1 VLLKENVN
9 FEEISSNGDRVMGKP
24 TARDLAAGA
33 GVSLSTV
40 DRVLN
45 NRGGVGEDK
54 ERRVLEYARK
64 LKIDRALNQR
74 AARTLRIAV
83 LLQSRVNPFHA
94 AVQDSFEAAN
104 EDFSQYNLQFQVHH
118 INPGRSAATVVLIN
132 SLSKRCDALV
142 IVSPQ
147 NEDIAGALKE
157 YGESGKPVITLATD
171 IRDAGRYAYVG
182 PDNRKAG
189 RVAGD
194 LMGRLLG
201 KEGGEIVVIS
211 GMLSMIG
218 HEEREMG
225 FRAVLRERYPNWKVT
240 EVFVSMERGDWAGD
254 LVFNALKDNPRIRG
268 IYNASAGAQS
278 VVDAMKKLGKSC
290 EVAFITHELT
300 EDRRN
305 LMRLGMI
312 DVIIDQNPALEV
324 RTGVEALAAH
334 FRRRDEGPASFTTP
348 VQIYM
353 IENC

>member
-1 VLLKENVN
+1 
-9 FEEISSNGDRVMGKP
+9 MGKP
-24 TARDLAAGA
+24 TARDLAAAA

-83 LLQSRVNPFHA
+83 LLQSRANPFHA

-104 EDFSQYNLQFQVHH
+104 RDFLQYNLQFQVHH
-118 INPGRSAATVVLIN
+118 IDPTRPAATVALVN
-132 SLSKRCDALV
+132 ALSSRCDALV

-147 NEDIAGALKE
+147 NEDIAAALRAF
-157 YGESGKPVITLATD
+157 GRNGKPVITLATD
-171 IRDAGRYAYVG
+171 IRDAERYAYVG

-201 KEGGEIVVIS
+201 EDGGEIVVIS

-225 FRAVLRERYPNWKVT
+225 FRAVLRERYPQCKIAGVL
-240 EVFVSMERGDWAGD
+240 ESMERGERAGD
-254 LVFNALKDNPRIRG
+254 LVFNALKGNPRIRG
-268 IYNASAGAQS
+268 IYNASAGARS
-278 VVDAMKKLGKSC
+278 VVSAMNALRRRN
-290 EVAFITHELT
+290 EIVFITHELT
-300 EDRRN
+300 DERRQ
-305 LMRLGMI
+305 LMREGLI
-312 DVIIDQNPALEV
+312 DAIIDQDPALEV
-324 RTGVEALAAH
+324 RAAVEALAAH
-334 FRRRDEGPASFTTP
+334 FGRKDDPPACLTTS
-348 VQIYM
+348 IHIHM

>member
-1 VLLKENVN
+1 ME
-9 FEEISSNGDRVMGKP
+9 KP
-24 TARDLAAGA
+24 TARDLAAAA

-40 DRVLN
+40 NRVLN
-45 NRGGVGEDK
+45 NRGGVREDK

-94 AVQDSFEAAN
+94 AVQDSFEDAN
-104 EDFSQYNLQFQVHH
+104 RNFLHYNLQFQVHH
-118 INPGRSAATVVLIN
+118 IDPTRPVATVALVN
-132 SLSKRCDALV
+132 ALSSRCDALV
-142 IVSPQ
+142 VVSPQ
-147 NEDIAGALKE
+147 NEDIAAALRAF
-157 YGESGKPVITLATD
+157 GRNGKPVITLATD
-171 IRDAGRYAYVG
+171 IRDAERYAYVG

-201 KEGGEIVVIS
+201 EKGGEIIVIS

-225 FRAVLRERYPNWKVT
+225 FRAVLRERYPRCMVA
-240 EVFVSMERGDWAGD
+240 EVLESMERGERAGD
-254 LVFNALKDNPRIRG
+254 LVFNALKDNPRVRG

-278 VVDAMKKLGKSC
+278 VVNVMKTLGKSKD
-290 EVAFITHELT
+290 VVFITHELT
-300 EDRRN
+300 EDRQQ
-305 LMRLGMI
+305 LMREGMI
-312 DVIIDQNPALEV
+312 DAIIDQNPALEV
-324 RTGVEALAAH
+324 RTAVEALAAH
-334 FRRRDEGPASFTTP
+334 FGRKDERTIPLITP
-348 VQIYM
+348 IQIHM

>member
-1 VLLKENVN
+1 MLLKENVN
-9 FEEISSNGDRVMGKP
+9 FEEISSNGDRAMGKP
-24 TARDLAAGA
+24 TARDLAAAA

-45 NRGGVGEDK
+45 NRGGVSEDK

-83 LLQSRVNPFHA
+83 LLQSRANPFHA

-104 EDFSQYNLQFQVHH
+104 RDFLQYNLQFQVYH
-118 INPGRSAATVVLIN
+118 IDPTRPAATVALTN
-132 SLSKRCDALV
+132 ALSLRCDGLV

-147 NEDIAGALKE
+147 NEDIAAALRAF
-157 YGESGKPVITLATD
+157 GRNGKPVITLATD
-171 IRDAGRYAYVG
+171 IRDAERYAYVG

-225 FRAVLRERYPNWKVT
+225 FRAVLRERYPLCKVA
-240 EVFVSMERGDWAGD
+240 EVLESMERGERAGD
-254 LVFNALKDNPRIRG
+254 LVFNALIGNPRIRG
-268 IYNASAGAQS
+268 IYNASAGARS
-278 VVDAMKKLGKSC
+278 VASAMNALGRRSDI
-290 EVAFITHELT
+290 VFITHELT
-300 EDRRN
+300 DERRQ
-305 LMRLGMI
+305 LMREGMI
-312 DVIIDQNPALEV
+312 DAIIDQNPVVEV
-324 RTGVEALAAH
+324 RTAVEALAAY
-334 FRRRDEGPASFTTP
+334 FRRKDEPPISLMTP
-348 VQIYM
+348 IQVHM